1 VSDPTSRRSMTK
13 RVFVEHRG
21 LVIPIAVLLV
31 SNLLVYAFF
40 VYPLSRRVSTV
51 AERTEAA
58 ETELAAARVEHARAA
73 GTLTGKARAAEE
85 LETFYTRVLPA
96 SLAAA
101 RRLAYP
107 RLERIARDVDLQ
119 PMRRTAEPVV
129 DRDRVL
135 TRLEISMSLEG
146 SYADIRRFIHELEQ
160 ASEFV
165 VIEKVTL
172 KEETGEDGLLGV
184 TLELATYFK
193 GAAE

>member
-1 VSDPTSRRSMTK
+1 MTK

-31 SNLLVYAFF
+31 SNVLVYAFF

-58 ETELAAARVEHARAA
+58 ETELASARVEHARAA

-96 SLAAA
+96 NLAAA

>member
-1 VSDPTSRRSMTK
+1 
-13 RVFVEHRG
+13 
-21 LVIPIAVLLV
+21 
-31 SNLLVYAFF
+31 
-40 VYPLSRRVSTV
+40 V

-58 ETELAAARVEHARAA
+58 ETELAAARVQHAGAA

-85 LETFYTRVLPA
+85 LETFYKRVLPA
-96 SLAAA
+96 NLAAA